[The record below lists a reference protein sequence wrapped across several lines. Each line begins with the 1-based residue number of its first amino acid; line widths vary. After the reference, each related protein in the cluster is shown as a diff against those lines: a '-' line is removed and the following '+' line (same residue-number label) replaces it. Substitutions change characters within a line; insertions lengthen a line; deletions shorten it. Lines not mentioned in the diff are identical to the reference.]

1 MLNWGMPQEF
11 EAKDSDEIILNL
23 KKALNRENEDDKFF
37 LLSFASIAKR
47 SHNTTLNSQC
57 NRSFVQSIENAN
69 ILTKLSNPSETQKTV
84 FLSKWTEN
92 GFGSLDFGKLTS
104 SQLNSL
110 SKLTLRFREI
120 ANDLNDHTI
129 SEVLNCNY
137 EGPHYQNRY
146 ELLTDKKHLLSFF
159 LLNFV
164 MHTVEE
170 ETKLDRSARKLHDI
184 IYINF
189 PELLS
194 QYEIMWKFAL
204 NLPMDINFIRSGLNY
219 LADILNK
226 HPLHKYD
233 MISDYLPRCKVEPGA
248 KLYFAYGSNMNHKQM
263 KTRCPS
269 AKFIGCES
277 LKNFEYYID
286 CRGVASLKPKYGATV
301 SGVIW
306 NIQDSSDWE
315 RLDRYEGVTSGI
327 YQRHAIE
334 AEVFGHAETFQ
345 IYISNT
351 LKIGKPRPGYQE
363 NINAAVLFLENL
375 YKKEILEM
383 NKVDN
388 ERSVELGLENY
399 DYPFKLWQNEMT
411 HWLGAKNV

>member
-1 MLNWGMPQEF
+1 MTRYMLNWGMPQEF

-47 SHNTTLNSQC
+47 SHNTTLNLQC

-159 LLNFV
+159 NCV
-164 MHTVEE
+164 H
-170 ETKLDRSARKLHDI
+170 
-184 IYINF
+184 Y
-189 PELLS
+189 
-194 QYEIMWKFAL
+194 
-204 NLPMDINFIRSGLNY
+204 
-219 LADILNK
+219 
-226 HPLHKYD
+226 
-233 MISDYLPRCKVEPGA
+233 
-248 KLYFAYGSNMNHKQM
+248 
-263 KTRCPS
+263 
-269 AKFIGCES
+269 
-277 LKNFEYYID
+277 
-286 CRGVASLKPKYGATV
+286 
-301 SGVIW
+301 
-306 NIQDSSDWE
+306 
-315 RLDRYEGVTSGI
+315 
-327 YQRHAIE
+327 
-334 AEVFGHAETFQ
+334 
-345 IYISNT
+345 
-351 LKIGKPRPGYQE
+351 KI
-363 NINAAVLFLENL
+363 
-375 YKKEILEM
+375 
-383 NKVDN
+383 
-388 ERSVELGLENY
+388 
-399 DYPFKLWQNEMT
+399 
-411 HWLGAKNV
+411 